1 MTFPIISQLAV
12 CEAKL
17 TRSITSIGELL
28 GLDPRATQSLSV
40 ELASP
45 LALARSI
52 EVGLPV
58 TALDQ
63 FAEIM
68 APDDRRFKYRLVPKT
83 TLQRRRKS
91 TGRLSIDE
99 SDRLVRLAKVFIFAL
114 EIYGTPEKVREFLR
128 RPHQMLEGKRPLDV
142 AMATSPGG
150 DLVVNLLG
158 RMAYGGAV

>member
-1 MTFPIISQLAV
+1 MTCSAISQLAAR
-12 CEAKL
+12 EANL
-17 TRSITSIGELL
+17 TRSITSIVELL

-45 LALARSI
+45 LALAGSI
-52 EVGLPV
+52 ETGLPV

-68 APDDRRFKYRLVPKT
+68 APDDRSFKYRVVSKA

-99 SDRLVRLAKVFIFAL
+99 SDRLVRLAKVFNFAL

-142 AMATSPGG
+142 AMTTSLGA

-158 RMAYGGAV
+158 RIAYGGAV